1 MCLYDGPDWDGS
13 RVSPLTLSPP
23 PQINYAS
30 LESKVSDMQI
40 DYAPLLAGV
49 DQFHV
54 PQLTL
59 PPDRYWGVTPACSID
74 LRWPIVSSLPSPFAI
89 RKLRDGLNSWENCLD
104 SAHASN

>member
-1 MCLYDGPDWDGS
+1 MATHVASQGHASVPVQRTRLGWLS
-13 RVSPLTLSPP
+13 SSPLTLSTP

-40 DYAPLLAGV
+40 AYAPLLAGV

-59 PPDRYWGVTPACSID
+59 PPDRY
-74 LRWPIVSSLPSPFAI
+74 
-89 RKLRDGLNSWENCLD
+89 
-104 SAHASN
+104 